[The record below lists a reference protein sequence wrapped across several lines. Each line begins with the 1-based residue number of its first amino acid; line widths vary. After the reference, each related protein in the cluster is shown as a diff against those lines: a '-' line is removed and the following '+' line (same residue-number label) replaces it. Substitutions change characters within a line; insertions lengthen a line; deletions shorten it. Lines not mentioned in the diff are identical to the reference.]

1 MFLPFLNP
9 SVCTFYCELK
19 IRWKEIKEL
28 QSSLKL
34 VSIWSFKK
42 TLVES
47 SKRRKIINQ
56 MYLVI
61 MWVDLGTVPNCF
73 FFFRHTF
80 FFGWGYIFDTK
91 NLWYWNSLL
100 RIMFA
105 LRKSETNTA
114 HKQKHIKTPEDTRR
128 ITSKAI
134 RKCLGCSY
142 YFKWGYNSF
151 LPF

>member
-1 MFLPFLNP
+1 MKRNKRIAKF
-9 SVCTFYCELK
+9 TYT
-19 IRWKEIKEL
+19 
-28 QSSLKL
+28 
-34 VSIWSFKK
+34 VSIWSVKK

-47 SKRRKIINQ
+47 SKRKKIINQ

-61 MWVDLGTVPNCF
+61 MWVDLGTVPNW

-100 RIMFA
+100 RIMFT

-142 YFKWGYNSF
+142 DFKWGYNSF

>member
-1 MFLPFLNP
+1 MFLPF
-9 SVCTFYCELK
+9 CELK

-61 MWVDLGTVPNCF
+61 MWVDLGTVPNLL
-73 FFFRHTF
+73 FFFRHNFF
-80 FFGWGYIFDTK
+80 FFGWGYIFDTE
-91 NLWYWNSLL
+91 NHWYWISLL

-142 YFKWGYNSF
+142 DFKWGYNSF
-151 LPF
+151 FPF